1 MFGLLLGL
9 MLSMAFDG
17 VAPHMGCDHA
27 DGLKGDTVLI
37 ITQTEALD
45 MPMENPIS
53 YSNVSTTV
61 LSSTYCRCLGKY
73 RFNTIIPT
81 IYDQAPISKQN
92 FLELPG
98 DNFLTSCLFSYASEY
113 FIFGQ
118 RRILI

>member
-17 VAPHMGCDHA
+17 VSPRSDCDHA
-27 DGLKGDTVLI
+27 DGLKGDIELI
-37 ITQTEALD
+37 ITHTEALD
-45 MPMENPIS
+45 MPMENPVS

-61 LSSTYCRCLGKY
+61 LSSTYCRSLGKY

-81 IYDQAPISKQN
+81 IYDQTPINRQN

-98 DNFLTSCLFSYASEY
+98 DNFLTSSLFSYASEY